1 MKSVKLIFVAACF
14 LFAGKSLWA
23 QTNDTV
29 IRFGLFA
36 DTQYGDCDNGPTRF
50 YRNALQKLEVC
61 VDYFNEKHVEFAVNL
76 GDIVD
81 RNPADLEPVLASLK
95 RLQCPVYHTTGNH
108 DYKGITRNRDL
119 YEKLGMPAEYYSIKK
134 GNWTLVFLN
143 TNEVAA
149 YSNVEGTEKEK
160 EFIALTDKIKATGGI
175 QGARWNGGVSKR
187 QLAWL
192 DKLLAE
198 SQEAGEN
205 VVIFSHHPLYPR
217 TEFTA
222 LNNLEILET
231 IERYPCVKIIISGH
245 HHAGAFA
252 YYKNIPVVTAE
263 GMIETENE
271 NSFGIVTLSPGKI
284 EIEGQGRMTSRVFE
298 K

>member
-1 MKSVKLIFVAACF
+1 MKSVKLVFVIACF
-14 LFAGKSLWA
+14 LFTGKSVWA
-23 QTNDTV
+23 QTNDAV

-36 DTQYGDCDNGPTRF
+36 DTQYGDCDNGATRF
-50 YRNALQKLEVC
+50 YRNALQKLEKC
-61 VDYFNEKHVEFAVNL
+61 VDCFNEKQVDFAVNL

-81 RNPADLEPVLASLK
+81 RNPADLEPVLACLGRLK
-95 RLQCPVYHTTGNH
+95 CPLYHTTGNH
-108 DYKGITRNRDL
+108 DYKGRGNNREL
-119 YEKLGMPAEYYSIKK
+119 YDKLGMPAEYYSIKK

-149 YSNVEGTEKEK
+149 YSNVAGTEKEQ
-160 EFIALTDKIKATGGI
+160 ELIAMTDKIKATDGI

-198 SQEAGEN
+198 NQQAGKS
-205 VVIFSHHPLYPR
+205 VAIFSHHPFYPR

-231 IERYPCVKIIISGH
+231 IERYPCVKIILSGH

-252 YYKNIPVVTAE
+252 YYKTIPVVTVE

-271 NSFGIVTLSPGKI
+271 NSFGIVTLSPDKI
-284 EIEGQGRMTSRVFE
+284 EIERHGRMTSRIFE